1 LHLVFWVIDEYGLA
15 KRKRYESRNL
25 SHVYLL
31 HLILYNRV
39 RYNLQNKIRKLI
51 LDILHWQSTFHN
63 RLKREKSGKD
73 DEKFTVSKNNIL
85 RTETN
90 R

>member
-1 LHLVFWVIDEYGLA
+1 MNTVGKKKEI
-15 KRKRYESRNL
+15 RSRNL
-25 SHVYLL
+25 SHVYFL
-31 HLILYNRV
+31 HLIYIIELD
-39 RYNLQNKIRKLI
+39 LICKIKLKKLSWI
-51 LDILHWQSTFHN
+51 FTLAVKLPQP
-63 RLKREKSGKD
+63 LAEREREVEKD